1 MTGLVLFLCLAQAP
15 TPLAVM
21 VSSKRPGADAIA
33 TSAAGRV
40 HTALLREG
48 VAAEGLLDDAAAVKK
63 VRVADAR
70 KCQGGASCL
79 SKVAVLLGPNAV
91 VIGVDVGKIGTL
103 LAVRLEAVSAK
114 TGQSLLLTDVT
125 APVEGWGDKL
135 AVPIAL
141 FARQLV
147 EKLAA
152 LAQNPAPEPVPPP
165 APVVATPR
173 PPDAPVLVAT
183 TPPPPPPAVELKPT
197 RPAALKWTFGVGAL
211 TGAAVSVGFL
221 IAGLNT
227 RAEFLGKNTTVDG
240 LMATGHTAD
249 TAARL
254 AATSNTQLT
263 ISLVAGLTAALLS
276 AVATWLFL
284 TE

>member
-1 MTGLVLFLCLAQAP
+1 M
-15 TPLAVM
+15 
-21 VSSKRPGADAIA
+21 
-33 TSAAGRV
+33 
-40 HTALLREG
+40 HTALVREG
-48 VAAEGLLDDAAAVKK
+48 VPALDLLDDAAAVKK

-79 SKVAVLLGPNAV
+79 SKIAVLLGPDAV
-91 VIGVDVGKIGTL
+91 VIGVDVGKIGTQ

-125 APVEGWGDKL
+125 APAEGWGDKL

-152 LAQNPAPEPVPPP
+152 LAQKPEPVPVPP
-165 APVVATPR
+165 PTAVVTTPR
-173 PPDAPVLVAT
+173 PPDAPVLVAM

-197 RPAALKWTFGVGAL
+197 RPAALKWTFGIGAL
-211 TGAAVSVGFL
+211 AGAGVSVGFL

-227 RAEFLGKNTTVDG
+227 RAAFLGKPTTVDG

-249 TAARL
+249 AAERL

-263 ISLVAGLTAALLS
+263 ISLVAGLTAALLT
-276 AVATWLFL
+276 AVATWLFV